1 MCTWSQ
7 RKIYLFQRITVKT
20 VWKSLSFKLL
30 YFGFFRHL
38 QSKGCD
44 WYRNSFQEWGV
55 WNDRHQSMEVAE
67 SQKVLPGVGH
77 MKRQAPEG
85 GSAEPRW
92 ATWAAPSW
100 VKRDLF
106 YLLRANRGSGA
117 RQSREPL
124 NHGKS
129 HTHAKV
135 SVRKSR
141 SPPNPVGNSTER
153 REEEKTGG
161 SLIPGPSSTRPT
173 VHPPSQTGHKFP
185 FIKCR
190 PREDSPRPGDR
201 LPAWRATESPR
212 QKNLRTPEN

>member
-1 MCTWSQ
+1 MWTWSQ
-7 RKIYLFQRITVKT
+7 RKIHLFQRITVKT
-20 VWKSLSFKLL
+20 VWKPLSFKLL
-30 YFGFFRHL
+30 YFGFFPTPAI
-38 QSKGCD
+38 KGL
-44 WYRNSFQEWGV
+44 WLI
-55 WNDRHQSMEVAE
+55 
-67 SQKVLPGVGH
+67 QKLTPGVGCVKWQTPKYGSGWVAKSGARSRAH
-77 MKRQAPEG
+77 EEADARRRQC
-85 GSAEPRW
+85 W
-92 ATWAAPSW
+92 AKVGDMSSTSW

-153 REEEKTGG
+153 REEEKTRG

-185 FIKCR
+185 LIKCH

-201 LPAWRATESPR
+201 PPASRATESPR